1 MEKENSQAQL
11 IDKSVHAA
19 MAKVTSGLSPSA
31 FMAAYAD
38 WAVHLASSPGK
49 QAQLIEKANK
59 KSARLAGY
67 FGECSSL
74 QSNNEPCIEHLPFD
88 KRFSDDAWGKWPF
101 NLLYQSFL
109 LNQQWWSNAT
119 TDVRGVT
126 GQHENVMEFAT
137 RQMLDIFSPSN
148 YLMTNPQLLEQ
159 TQKQGVRI

>member
-1 MEKENSQAQL
+1 
-11 IDKSVHAA
+11 
-19 MAKVTSGLSPSA
+19 
-31 FMAAYAD
+31 MAAYAD

-74 QSNNEPCIEHLPFD
+74 QSNNEPCIEPLPFD